1 MPMSELNWQR
11 TPLITIAFFLFRQLK
26 QFVTN
31 ISNLIP
37 VLAAVFV
44 AGKNAVWLPFALAGG
59 YLVFT
64 IINAVVQQ
72 RFFLYA
78 IAEDAVHIR
87 SGLFNRQHLTLKY
100 ERIQQAEIHEAWYFR
115 PFKLTILSVDSA
127 GSAGKEVMI
136 PGLTMPLAQE
146 LRQRMLAVHEG
157 VPASSATPTDAEQHQ
172 PTTFEQRFPVSEI
185 VRAGIIDNK
194 LFVLLAVLIY
204 PMSQLD
210 LLEDYVVPWVQ
221 ANVSWL
227 SEGNAWLLVSGA
239 VIAGLALLFLLAI
252 VVSLITYHDLHL
264 TIQGE
269 RFQAKSGALSI
280 RTLSFRYPKLQ
291 AVYVRRN
298 LRARLLQRSVV
309 RVSQLQPR
317 QAQAGGQGGQQF
329 ILPVV
334 DANFFARFR
343 QELRLPDPAQVHWQ
357 RLSNLALLG
366 PSMWLAVLA
375 PVAAGVLFFAA
386 ESGVIGLLLTV
397 LGWLLLQT
405 LVILRWRNYGYSF
418 VSSTTQP
425 AEQWFVV
432 RRGVFSRNENWYPRH
447 KVQQIDVEQGPWLR
461 LLGFAHLVL
470 HTAAGSESIEFLPT
484 SEAIKLQQEWTQ
496 EIAQNHRRWM

>member
-1 MPMSELNWQR
+1 MSELSWQR
-11 TPLITIAFFLFRQLK
+11 TPLITIAFFLLKQLK

-37 VLAAVFV
+37 VLAAIFV

-64 IINAVVQQ
+64 IINAILQQ

-78 IAEDAVHIR
+78 IADDAVHIR

-136 PGLTMPLAQE
+136 PGLRMPLAQE
-146 LRQRMLAVHEG
+146 LRQRMLSSQSDT
-157 VPASSATPTDAEQHQ
+157 PSSANDSVSKVESADMEQH
-172 PTTFEQRFPVSEI
+172 FPVSEI

-204 PMSQLD
+204 PLSQLD
-210 LLEDYVVPWVQ
+210 ILDDYVVPWVQ

-227 SEGNAWLLVSGA
+227 SEENAWLFASGA
-239 VIAGLALLFLLAI
+239 VIAGLVVLFLLAI
-252 VVSLITYHDLHL
+252 IVSLLTYHDLKL
-264 TIQGE
+264 SVQGE

-291 AVYVRRN
+291 AVYLRRN
-298 LRARLLQRSVV
+298 LRARLLRRSVV

-317 QAQAGGQGGQQF
+317 QAQNAQQGGQQF
-329 ILPVV
+329 VLPVV
-334 DANFFARFR
+334 DGPFLARFR
-343 QELRLPDPAQVHWQ
+343 TQLRMPAAEQVHWQ

-366 PSMWLAVLA
+366 PSVWLALLA
-375 PVAAGVLFFAA
+375 PIAAALLFFTA
-386 ESGVIGLLLTV
+386 ESGILGLILTA

-405 LVILRWRNYGYSF
+405 LVVLRWRNYGYSF
-418 VSSTTQP
+418 VTSNTHP
-425 AEQWFVV
+425 REQWFVV

-461 LLGFAHLVL
+461 LLGFSHLVL
-470 HTAAGSESIEFLPT
+470 HTAAGSESIEFLPR
-484 SEAIKLQQEWTQ
+484 EKALELQQEWTQ
-496 EIAQNHRRWM
+496 EIAQNQRRWM

>member
-1 MPMSELNWQR
+1 MSELNWQR
-11 TPLITIAFFLFRQLK
+11 TPLITIAFFWLKQLK

-37 VLAAVFV
+37 VLAAIFV
-44 AGKNAVWLPFALAGG
+44 AGKNALWLPFALAGG

-64 IINAVVQQ
+64 IMNAILQQ

-78 IAEDAVHIR
+78 IADDAVHIR
-87 SGLFNRQHLTLKY
+87 SGLFNRQHLTLRY

-115 PFKLTILSVDSA
+115 PFQLTILSVDSA

-136 PGLTMPLAQE
+136 PGLAIPLAQE
-146 LRQRMLAVHEG
+146 LRQRMLAAHDTIAPSAATEPTESTG
-157 VPASSATPTDAEQHQ
+157 ASANV
-172 PTTFEQRFPVSEI
+172 FEQRFPVSEI
-185 VRAGIIDNK
+185 IRAGIIDNK

-204 PMSQLD
+204 PVSQLD

-221 ANVSWL
+221 ANVAWL
-227 SEGNAWLLVSGA
+227 SEDNAWLLVSGA
-239 VIAGLALLFLLAI
+239 VIAGLVLLFLLAI
-252 VVSLITYHDLHL
+252 IVSLITYHDLHL

-317 QAQAGGQGGQQF
+317 QGQAGSHGGQQF

-334 DANFFARFR
+334 DTTFLARFR
-343 QELRLPDPAQVHWQ
+343 KQLRLPEPALIHWQ

-366 PSMWLAVLA
+366 PSMWLAVLV
-375 PVAAGVLFFAA
+375 PIAAGVLFLVA
-386 ESGVIGLLLTV
+386 ESGAIGLILAAF
-397 LGWLLLQT
+397 GWLLLQT
-405 LVILRWRNYGYSF
+405 LIFLRWRNYGYSF
-418 VSSTTQP
+418 VTSSTQP
-425 AEQWFVV
+425 SEQWFAV
-432 RRGVFSRNENWYPRH
+432 RRGIFSRNENWYPRH
-447 KVQQIDVEQGPWLR
+447 KVQQIDVWQGPWLR
-461 LLGFAHLVL
+461 FLGFAHLVL
-470 HTAAGSESIEFLPT
+470 HTAAGSEYIEFLPYQQ
-484 SEAIKLQQEWTQ
+484 AVRLQQEWTE
-496 EIAQNHRRWM
+496 EIAHNHRRWM

>member
-1 MPMSELNWQR
+1 MSELAWQR
-11 TPLITIAFFLFRQLK
+11 TPLITIAFFLLKQLK

-64 IINAVVQQ
+64 IINAVLQQ

-78 IAEDAVHIR
+78 IADDAVHIR

-146 LRQRMLAVHEG
+146 LRQRMLEAHDDT
-157 VPASSATPTDAEQHQ
+157 ASSRASSSSTSSQDETELEQH
-172 PTTFEQRFPVSEI
+172 FPVSEI
-185 VRAGIIDNK
+185 IRAGIIDNK

-204 PMSQLD
+204 PISQLD
-210 LLEDYVVPWVQ
+210 LLDDYVVPWVQ

-227 SEGNAWLLVSGA
+227 SEDNAWLLVSGA
-239 VIAGLALLFLLAI
+239 VVAGLAILFLLAI
-252 VVSLITYHDLHL
+252 IVSLITYHDLKL
-264 TIQGE
+264 SIRGE

-291 AVYVRRN
+291 AVYLRRN
-298 LRARLLQRSVV
+298 LRARLLKRSVV

-317 QAQAGGQGGQQF
+317 QAQGGAQQGGQQF

-334 DANFFARFR
+334 DADFLARFR
-343 QELRLPDPAQVHWQ
+343 LLLRLPDSAQVHWQ

-366 PSMWLAVLA
+366 PSVWLGLLA
-375 PVAAGVLFFAA
+375 PVAAGVLFFALD
-386 ESGVIGLLLTV
+386 SGALGLVLTA

-418 VSSTTQP
+418 VSSDTQP
-425 AEQWFVV
+425 KEQWFVV
-432 RRGVFSRNENWYPRH
+432 RRGIFSRNENWYPRH

-461 LLGFAHLVL
+461 LLGFSHLVL
-470 HTAAGSESIEFLPT
+470 HTAAGSESIEFLARD
-484 SEAIKLQQEWTQ
+484 EALRLQEEWTQ
-496 EIAQNHRRWM
+496 EIARNHRRWM

>member
-1 MPMSELNWQR
+1 MNELSWQR
-11 TPLITIAFFLFRQLK
+11 TPLITIAFFWLRQLK

-44 AGKNAVWLPFALAGG
+44 AGKNSAWLPFALAGG

-64 IINAVVQQ
+64 IVNAVLQQ

-78 IAEDAVHIR
+78 IANDAVHIR

-136 PGLTMPLAQE
+136 PGLSMALAQQ
-146 LRQRMLAVHEG
+146 LRQRMLAAHE
-157 VPASSATPTDAEQHQ
+157 PASATTGNVGAEAESEPAAFEQH
-172 PTTFEQRFPVSEI
+172 FPVSEI
-185 VRAGIIDNK
+185 IRAGIIDNK

-204 PMSQLD
+204 PITQLD
-210 LLEDYVVPWVQ
+210 LLDDYVVPWVQ

-227 SEGNAWLLVSGA
+227 SEDNAWLFVSAA
-239 VIAGLALLFLLAI
+239 VVAGLALLFLLAI
-252 VVSLITYHDLHL
+252 IVSLVTYHDLRL
-264 TIQGE
+264 SIRGE

-291 AVYVRRN
+291 AVYLRRN
-298 LRARLLQRSVV
+298 LRARLLRRSVV

-317 QAQAGGQGGQQF
+317 QAQGAQQSGQQF
-329 ILPVV
+329 VLPVV
-334 DANFFARFR
+334 DADFLTRFR
-343 QELRLPDPAQVHWQ
+343 VQLRLPESHQVHWQ

-366 PSMWLAVLA
+366 PSVWLALLT
-375 PVAAGVLFFAA
+375 PLAAGVLFFAA
-386 ESGVIGLLLTV
+386 ESGVLGLV
-397 LGWLLLQT
+397 LAAVGWLLLQT
-405 LVILRWRNYGYSF
+405 LVVLRWRNYGYSF
-418 VSSTTQP
+418 VSSTTTP
-425 AEQWFVV
+425 REQWFVV
-432 RRGVFSRNENWYPRH
+432 RRGVLSRNENWYPRH
-447 KVQQIDVEQGPWLR
+447 KVQQIDVVQGPWLR

-470 HTAAGSESIEFLPT
+470 HTAAGSESIEFLPH
-484 SEAIKLQQEWTQ
+484 AQAVKLQQEWTQ
-496 EIAQNHRRWM
+496 EIARNHRRWM